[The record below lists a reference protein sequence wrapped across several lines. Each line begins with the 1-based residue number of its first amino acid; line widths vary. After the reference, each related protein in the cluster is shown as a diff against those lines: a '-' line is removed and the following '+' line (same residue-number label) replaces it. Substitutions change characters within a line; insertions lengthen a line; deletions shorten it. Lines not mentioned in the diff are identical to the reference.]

1 MAIATNNGP
10 KPNSGEVKQV
20 LNFLKDILPHRYV
33 RAIRTLLYPCCTY
46 TGTAVQRRCITTS
59 QFDITITLDRQITT
73 VDTSIQVYLDNV
85 LFNGTLVSP
94 NTIAVQITTP
104 APVVVSPI
112 LITLQII
119 LFESTSQSGDIGV
132 YQAFR
137 VEAQVDGGGCA
148 VPSDIRLK
156 KNIESVGM
164 SPNGIPIY
172 NFEYLESVGMS
183 GKYQGVMAQD
193 LLGTAYENA
202 VIFGETYKV
211 DYSKIDVE
219 FNKLN

>member
-10 KPNSGEVKQV
+10 KPNSGEIKQV

-46 TGTAVQRRCITTS
+46 TGTAVSACVGNPST
-59 QFDITITLDRQITT
+59 FDITITLDRQITT
-73 VDTSIQVYLDNV
+73 VDTSIQVYLNNV
-85 LFNGTLVSP
+85 LFNATLVTP
-94 NTIAVQITTP
+94 NTITVTVTTP
-104 APVVVSPI
+104 VAHVVNYP
-112 LITLQII
+112 ITLQII

-132 YQAFR
+132 YQAFS
-137 VEAQVDGGGCA
+137 VDAIVNGAACA

>member
-46 TGTAVQRRCITTS
+46 TGTAVSVCVGNPHT
-59 QFDITITLDRQITT
+59 FDITITLDRQITT
-73 VDTSIQVYLDNV
+73 VDTSIQVYLNNV
-85 LFNGTLVSP
+85 LFNGLLVSP
-94 NTIAVQITTP
+94 NTITVQITTP
-104 APVVVSPI
+104 APIVLSS
-112 LITLQII
+112 ITLQII
-119 LFESTSQSGDIGV
+119 LFETTSQSGDIGV

-137 VEAQVDGGGCA
+137 VEANVDGGGCA

>member
-10 KPNSGEVKQV
+10 KPNSGEIKQV

-46 TGTAVQRRCITTS
+46 TGTTVSACFGNPST
-59 QFDITITLDRQITT
+59 FNITITLDRQITT

-85 LFNGTLVSP
+85 LFNGLLVSP
-94 NTIAVQITTP
+94 NTITVQITTP
-104 APVVVSPI
+104 APVVVSSI
-112 LITLQII
+112 ILQII
-119 LFESTSQSGDIGV
+119 LFETTSQSGDIGV

-137 VEAQVDGGGCA
+137 VNAELDGTRCP